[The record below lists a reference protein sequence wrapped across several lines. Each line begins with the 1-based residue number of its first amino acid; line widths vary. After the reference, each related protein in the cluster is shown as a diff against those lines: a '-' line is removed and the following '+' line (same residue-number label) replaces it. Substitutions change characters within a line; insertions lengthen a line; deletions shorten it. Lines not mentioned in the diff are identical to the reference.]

1 MEHLDGLDV
10 AKHEGPEQVVDEV
23 GKPGLDVEAA
33 EPELVL
39 GVLGLVV
46 ALVLGRQEVRDWGGG
61 LGVERVEPVSGTTV
75 LKAGASASLESASR

>member
-46 ALVLGRQEVRDWGGG
+46 ALVLGRQEVRDWRG
-61 LGVERVEPVSGTTV
+61 LRCVTS
-75 LKAGASASLESASR
+75 

>member
-1 MEHLDGLDV
+1 M
-10 AKHEGPEQVVDEV
+10 
-23 GKPGLDVEAA
+23 PG
-33 EPELVL
+33 LVL

-75 LKAGASASLESASR
+75 LKSGASASLESASR